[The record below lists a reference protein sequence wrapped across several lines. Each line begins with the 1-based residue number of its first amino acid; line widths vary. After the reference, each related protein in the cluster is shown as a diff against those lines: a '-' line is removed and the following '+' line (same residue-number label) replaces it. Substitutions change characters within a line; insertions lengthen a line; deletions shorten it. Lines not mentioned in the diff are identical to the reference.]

1 MSNQLETVDIQLIHE
16 QVCDFIRAN
25 FLYNESDAL
34 SDDES
39 LFERGI
45 VDETGILELVMFV
58 EETYGVQVSEADLVP
73 ENFDTVNAVV
83 AFVTERLGAEE

>member
-1 MSNQLETVDIQLIHE
+1 MSNQIETVDIQLIHD
-16 QVCDFIRAN
+16 QVCDFIRTN
-25 FLYNESDAL
+25 FLYSEGDILNDG
-34 SDDES
+34 ES

-73 ENFDTVNAVV
+73 ENFDTVNNVV
-83 AFVTERLGAEE
+83 AFVSERLGADE